1 MDLKIH
7 DKTAL
12 VTGSSMGVGFATAK
26 KLANEG
32 AKVYINS
39 RNKTN
44 VDKAIKKIKDENPKA
59 LVFGVVADLS
69 TKEGCD
75 KLLQELPCVDILINN
90 LGIFEPKEFTQITD
104 EDWLTMFNTNVM
116 SGVRLS
122 RAYFPKMLENNWGRI
137 IFISSESAYQ
147 IPKEMIHYGMTK
159 TAQLSLARGIAELT
173 KGTNVTSNS
182 IILGPSNSEGVTTFL
197 SEYAKS
203 QNITYEEMEKEF
215 FQSVRPS
222 SLLQRFTDVEE
233 IANLIVYTSSTL
245 SSASNGAVLRADAGV
260 VQAAI

>member
-1 MDLKIH
+1 MDLKIQN
-7 DKTAL
+7 KIAL
-12 VTGSSMGVGFATAK
+12 VTGSSLGVGFATAK

-75 KLLQELPCVDILINN
+75 KLLQELPYVDILINN

-104 EDWLTMFNTNVM
+104 EDWLIMFNTNVM

-159 TAQLSLARGIAELT
+159 TAQLAIARGIAELT
-173 KGTNVTSNS
+173 RGTNVTSNS

-197 SEYAKS
+197 DEYAKS

-215 FQSVRPS
+215 FQSVRPT